1 MIECFQFCFN
11 FAFKFRLRRYSK
23 GGNHCHMNCVPVPRA
38 RAGKARKIFDQA
50 AARLNFEWVVIP
62 APESAVEAQSA
73 IKAGAYT
80 RPLLNST

>member
-1 MIECFQFCFN
+1 
-11 FAFKFRLRRYSK
+11 
-23 GGNHCHMNCVPVPRA
+23 
-38 RAGKARKIFDQA
+38 
-50 AARLNFEWVVIP
+50 VVIP